1 MLIFMLSFDILL
13 FSIIHSTMEKQIS
26 CVVHWEGERNVL
38 NYITLSLTSSMCVCG
53 GGGGGGGGRWSESVY
68 LEAKKLC
75 QNHLQTTQVPTKML
89 NTYISW
95 FIIMKINKLHSA
107 HIS

>member
-38 NYITLSLTSSMCVCG
+38 NYITLSLTSSMCVWG
-53 GGGGGGGGRWSESVY
+53 GGKGGRGEGGEMKQKCVFRSKEIVSESSSDY
-68 LEAKKLC
+68 TSTYKNAK
-75 QNHLQTTQVPTKML
+75 
-89 NTYISW
+89 YIHQL
-95 FIIMKINKLHSA
+95 IYHNEN
-107 HIS
+107 